1 MTAGRLAARTR
12 RGLSCAG
19 CYTRRVTRVYVAVLV
34 VEAAV
39 LAALWLVSRHFAV

>member
-1 MTAGRLAARTR
+1 MTAGRLAARMR
-12 RGLSCAG
+12 RGRSCAG
-19 CYTRRVTRVYVAVLV
+19 CYTRRVARVYVAVLV

>member
-1 MTAGRLAARTR
+1 
-12 RGLSCAG
+12 
-19 CYTRRVTRVYVAVLV
+19 VTRVYVAVLV